1 MLAKFARPECC
12 QRHIFHPGGPSVCG
26 KVGKA
31 GWQRLG
37 TQQGST
43 RQGRLCRSSGA
54 LVTGAL
60 VTGALVTGAL
70 VTGALVTGALVTGAR
85 TKFLPAASS
94 KIDYRAL
101 IPPGNQRAHR
111 QRLDRQA

>member
-1 MLAKFARPECC
+1 M
-12 QRHIFHPGGPSVCG
+12 CG

-37 TQQGST
+37 TRQGST
-43 RQGRLCRSSGA
+43 QQGRRWRS
-54 LVTGAL
+54 
-60 VTGALVTGAL
+60 TGALVTGAL

-94 KIDYRAL
+94 KIDCRAL
-101 IPPGNQRAHR
+101 IPQATSGHIASVWIVKPDDR
-111 QRLDRQA
+111 QRSG

>member
-1 MLAKFARPECC
+1 MLAKLARPECC

-37 TQQGST
+37 TRQCSTQQG
-43 RQGRLCRSSGA
+43 RRWRS
-54 LVTGAL
+54 
-60 VTGALVTGAL
+60 
-70 VTGALVTGALVTGAR
+70 TGALVTGALVTGAR

-94 KIDYRAL
+94 KIDCRAL
-101 IPPGNQRAHR
+101 IPQATSGHIASVWIVKPDDR
-111 QRLDRQA
+111 QRSG

>member
-1 MLAKFARPECC
+1 M
-12 QRHIFHPGGPSVCG
+12 CG

-37 TQQGST
+37 TRQGST
-43 RQGRLCRSSGA
+43 QQGRRWRS
-54 LVTGAL
+54 
-60 VTGALVTGAL
+60 TGAL

-94 KIDYRAL
+94 KIDCRAL
-101 IPPGNQRAHR
+101 IPQATSGHIASVWIVKPDDR
-111 QRLDRQA
+111 QRSG

>member
-1 MLAKFARPECC
+1 M
-12 QRHIFHPGGPSVCG
+12 CG

-43 RQGRLCRSSGA
+43 QQGRRWRS
-54 LVTGAL
+54 
-60 VTGALVTGAL
+60 
-70 VTGALVTGALVTGAR
+70 TGALVTGAR

-94 KIDYRAL
+94 KIDCRAL
-101 IPPGNQRAHR
+101 IPQATSGHIASVWIVKPDDCQRSG
-111 QRLDRQA
+111 